1 MAQQMIGENSWMDND
16 SFFFVCL
23 EVEVRL
29 IFKIFFI

>member
-16 SFFFVCL
+16 IFFLCL